1 MSLED
6 VATTRRMSKD
16 GQREFVIDVLASSPN
31 MRDKENLDQC
41 ISEIAS
47 LESDLQLSHFDVRVH
62 TA

>member
-6 VATTRRMSKD
+6 VSTTRRMSSS

-31 MRDKENLDQC
+31 IKDKENLDQC
-41 ISEIAS
+41 IAEIAS
-47 LESDLQLSHFDVRVH
+47 MEQDFRFTHFDVRVH